1 MSDAVRDNSSL
12 SRYELAFP
20 GGTAFVTYRKSPG
33 VVSLLHAEVPAQ
45 FAGRGIGAAVTRGA
59 LEAIRAAGQKVDPRC
74 SFVAAFIRRH
84 PEFHDLVAS

>member
-20 GGTAFVTYRKSPG
+20 GGP
-33 VVSLLHAEVPAQ
+33 
-45 FAGRGIGAAVTRGA
+45 
-59 LEAIRAAGQKVDPRC
+59 AGQKVDPRC

-84 PEFHDLVAS
+84 PEFHDLVAKP